1 MMNLLML
8 STPVLISVVEVAAN
22 EQQSVNEENA
32 HVNIEGMST
41 MEEIPRTS
49 EDMDTEEGNDPMMK
63 ESENEKTKKQSEEAN
78 EEWKGVVFGESTS
91 ASRYAIEPLEDGVRL
106 SSTNNGGKF
115 QSSGSDGMTYY
126 YQAIPKDINFRMRAT
141 IEIESWTYTNAQ
153 EGFAL
158 MVRDAVPKNHLF
170 GQAFYSNSFAI
181 LGSRI
186 EYVWDSDRQEV
197 VNTSGSKYTMRLGLG
212 TRAITGISSEDPQA
226 APAPGS
232 VSVETTPL
240 ETSAGFLEKET
251 GSYNI
256 FGNGHGNLFPA
267 TNSITKLDVEMKKT
281 NTGLEAYY
289 YDPETGEEMA
299 SDIMYDWE
307 KLYASD
313 E

>member
-158 MVRDAVPKNHLF
+158 MVRDAVPNHLF
-170 GQAFYSNSFAI
+170 GRHFIQIHLPY
-181 LGSRI
+181 
-186 EYVWDSDRQEV
+186 
-197 VNTSGSKYTMRLGLG
+197 
-212 TRAITGISSEDPQA
+212 
-226 APAPGS
+226 
-232 VSVETTPL
+232 
-240 ETSAGFLEKET
+240 
-251 GSYNI
+251 
-256 FGNGHGNLFPA
+256 
-267 TNSITKLDVEMKKT
+267 
-281 NTGLEAYY
+281 
-289 YDPETGEEMA
+289 
-299 SDIMYDWE
+299 
-307 KLYASD
+307 
-313 E
+313 